1 VQKAV
6 ALGWSQLWGDDV
18 EENTVGK
25 SLLELLRDVAVDPA
39 EQAALQEAGVI
50 PYLARHGYED
60 VDLEDLR
67 EATGLVADT
76 LPPDVAQTLAFDG
89 PELID
94 PDQPLPPNPA
104 KAAPVEDVTPSA
116 SVNAASADAREAG
129 AHGRGDSTTADDTP
143 SVVAQDDRLA
153 FGAGADTAV
162 TPEDIGAGTP
172 EELDDSEGGA
182 DATPGDASSLH
193 GPQAEDEMVDASEGA
208 DPVDTF
214 ADGLGEDPGDGGSD
228 EPATLDDIGSF

>member
-1 VQKAV
+1 M
-6 ALGWSQLWGDDV
+6 
-18 EENTVGK
+18 VGK

-39 EQAALQEAGVI
+39 EQAALQEVGVI

-94 PDQPLPPNPA
+94 PDQPPPPNPPN
-104 KAAPVEDVTPSA
+104 AAPVDHVTPSA
-116 SVNAASADAREAG
+116 SVRDASADATEAG
-129 AHGRGDSTTADDTP
+129 AHGGGDSTTADDTP
-143 SVVAQDDRLA
+143 SVAAQDDPLA

-182 DATPGDASSLH
+182 DVTPGDASSLH
-193 GPQAEDEMVDASEGA
+193 GPQAEDEVVVASEGA

-214 ADGLGEDPGDGGSD
+214 ADGLGEDPGDGESD